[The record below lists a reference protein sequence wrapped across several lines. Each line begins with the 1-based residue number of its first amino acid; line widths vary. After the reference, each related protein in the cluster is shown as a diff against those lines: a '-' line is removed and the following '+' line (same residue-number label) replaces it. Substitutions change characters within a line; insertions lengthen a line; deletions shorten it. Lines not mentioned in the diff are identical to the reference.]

1 MTAVQDPLRRLS
13 PVVRLAPAKLNL
25 TLAVVGRREDGYHSL
40 HSVFVPLTLADRL
53 SLAPLGGDRRHAPRH
68 RARRRARRTTTW
80 SSARWRRREPR
91 SVAAGRAVPARHRP
105 SRRGSTSGSRSRP
118 DWPAARRTPRPP
130 STGRSRRGAPSW
142 TSTPATLVA
151 AHLGSDV
158 PFFLAGG
165 PALVEGRGE
174 HVAPLHGLHGAP
186 GVVLVTPLIAVSTPD
201 VFAAFDAIRTHGDGA
216 VRMSSTHLAEELR
229 SGLTAD
235 NLVARAGVLASANDL
250 LPATSLVVPAL
261 VPFKRALSRLL
272 GPPDRTVGL
281 RADALGAL
289 SFGDRRRGRRRRHP
303 RGPGRRPPR
312 PAGLGRSVRRR
323 QRHRQPQPGGKR
335 SHDPS
340 RRLHRGC
347 ARRHRSVQPGHRRRR
362 LPVQRGPGRAR
373 SADGGPRPGR
383 HRTRDRAGHGQPV
396 RASSMRRGRRGATWS
411 RRRSSSSIWPTSRS
425 STASTVGS

>member
-40 HSVFVPLTLADRL
+40 HSVFVPLTLADRI
-53 SLAPLGGDRRHAPRH
+53 SLAPLGGH
-68 RARRRARRTTTW
+68 RDTLHVTGLDAGPPGDNLVLRALAAARAAVGGGWAGGPGPASALAARLDKRI
-80 SSARWRRREPR
+80 P
-91 SVAAGRAVPARHRP
+91 VAAGLAGGSSDAAATLDGAIEAWGAELDEHARH
-105 SRRGSTSGSRSRP
+105 
-118 DWPAARRTPRPP
+118 A
-130 STGRSRRGAPSW
+130 
-142 TSTPATLVA
+142 VA

-186 GVVLVTPLIAVSTPD
+186 GVVLVTPLIAVPTPD

-272 GPPDRTVGL
+272 GRPIGLSGSGPTLWALYPSETDAAAAADIVGE
-281 RADALGAL
+281 AL
-289 SFGDRRRGRRRRHP
+289 
-303 RGPGRRPPR
+303 
-312 PAGLGRSVRRR
+312 
-323 QRHRQPQPGGKR
+323 
-335 SHDPS
+335 
-340 RRLHRGC
+340 
-347 ARRHRSVQPGHRRRR
+347 
-362 LPVQRGPGRAR
+362 
-373 SADGGPRPGR
+373 ADGRLDPPGSG
-383 HRTRDRAGHGQPV
+383 DPFV
-396 RASSMRRGRRGATWS
+396 VASAIVSHSQEESGA
-411 RRRSSSSIWPTSRS
+411 
-425 STASTVGS
+425 